1 MKKYLAVLG
10 LAVVCLWGCSK
21 TPVTIDD
28 FKKTMEKAGY
38 AIIDASE
45 QLDRDVAESVTVARK
60 DGYQIEFFL
69 LTSEENAVTSFESN
83 VSRLEKKQGGSK
95 VTTSTSAS
103 NHNTYTLS
111 VNDRFYKVSRIGRT
125 MIYLNVPQEQK
136 AAVSDILESMGY

>member
-1 MKKYLAVLG
+1 MKKRLAVLG
-10 LAVVCLWGCSK
+10 LIVVCLWGCSK

-38 AIIDASE
+38 TTLDASA
-45 QLDRDVAESVTVARK
+45 QFDRDVAESVTVARK
-60 DGYQIEFFL
+60 DGHQVEFFL

-83 VSRLEKKQGGSK
+83 VSRLEKKQGNSK

-103 NHNTYTLS
+103 NYNTYTLS

-125 MIYLNVPQEQK
+125 MIFLNVPQEQK
-136 AAVSDILESMGY
+136 DAVSDILASMGY

>member
-1 MKKYLAVLG
+1 
-10 LAVVCLWGCSK
+10 
-21 TPVTIDD
+21 
-28 FKKTMEKAGY
+28 MEKAGY

>member
-1 MKKYLAVLG
+1 MKERLTVLG
-10 LAVVCLWGCSK
+10 LALVCLWGCSK

-38 AIIDASE
+38 AIIDASA
-45 QLDRDVAESVTVARK
+45 QFDRDVAESVTVARK
-60 DGYQIEFFL
+60 DGHQIEFFL
-69 LTSEENAVTSFESN
+69 WTSEDNAITSFESN

-103 NHNTYTLS
+103 NYSTYTLR
-111 VNDRFYKVSRIGRT
+111 VNDRFYAVSRIGRT

-136 AAVSDILESMGY
+136 DTVSDILESMGY